1 MTKLPNDMVMMSAT
15 RRDLLRMAASAGLLA
30 TVPTALAGVAFAQ
43 DKPLVA
49 LVHTQAAG
57 DSGPIDDMIRY
68 LDKLAGEIPMQ
79 TRKIYAQDPA
89 TFEEIF
95 RNLGEAKA
103 AVVITTFYAVA
114 EPLKAVA
121 PAYPGTKFIHLYS
134 DPIDPPIPNVQ
145 TVNYDEYLASYLS
158 GLYGARVSKTK
169 KLGYIAGASVPS
181 LNANFNALKAA
192 AQSID
197 PAITVTPAFVGSFQD
212 PAKAREIAL
221 QMYQSGIDYIQT
233 DAAGSNP
240 GIVQAA
246 NEGAGRV
253 VTGTAIETAVMGPK
267 TMQASIILGFG
278 LSLYNQTKAALEGKF
293 VAGHYNANMKDGVI
307 DFRQSDIFLAQG
319 DGAAIEQA
327 KAVWPEIEKAKGGII
342 DGSLTVPFVTTI

>member
-1 MTKLPNDMVMMSAT
+1 MTGKTETSNLDFS
-15 RRDLLRMAASAGLLA
+15 RRDVLRIARNAGILAALPTLVAGA
-30 TVPTALAGVAFAQ
+30 AVAQ
-43 DKPLVA
+43 EKPLVA

-68 LDKLAGEIPMQ
+68 LDKLAGETGIE

-89 TFEEIF
+89 TFETIF
-95 RNLGEAKA
+95 RNLGDAKA
-103 AVVITTFYAVA
+103 KIVLTTFYAVA
-114 EPLKAVA
+114 APLKAVA
-121 PAYPGTKFIHLYS
+121 PDYPETLFIHLYS
-134 DPIDPPIPNVQ
+134 DPIEPPLPNVQ

-158 GLYGARVSKTK
+158 GLYGARVSKTRQ
-169 KLGYIAGASVPS
+169 LGYIAGASVPS

-197 PAITVTPAFVGSFQD
+197 PAIKVTPAFVGSFQD

-240 GIVQAA
+240 GIIQAA
-246 NEGAGRV
+246 NEGEGRI
-253 VTGTAIETAVMGPK
+253 VTGTAMETARMGPK

-307 DFRQSDIFLAQG
+307 DFRQSEIFLAEG
-319 DGAAIEQA
+319 DPALVEQA
-327 KAVWPEIEKAKGGII
+327 KAIWPEIEKAKSAIV
-342 DGSLTVPFVTTI
+342 DGSLVVPFVTTI